1 MLYISYLLIGNGMVT
16 FTFQPLSICTKYFF
30 LIMKSISRFWLTVCL
45 IKIPSMLTSCTNIY
59 IFFKLIIKYYTSIFP
74 KKKICSIFPAV
85 YITPPL
91 PFKTLIFN
99 FTLNRYNLKNDFYFH
114 YKHRGLFLGGRGGGI
129 VCFKRLALNF

>member
-1 MLYISYLLIGNGMVT
+1 
-16 FTFQPLSICTKYFF
+16 
-30 LIMKSISRFWLTVCL
+30 MKSISRFLLTVCL

-74 KKKICSIFPAV
+74 KKNCSIFPAV
-85 YITPPL
+85 YINPPPL

-114 YKHRGLFLGGRGGGI
+114 YKHRGLFFGGGGI
-129 VCFKRLALNF
+129 VCFKRLALHLRLKNNLTIYLIVCLQ